1 MTKLIKER
9 IGEIVE
15 DLILF
20 ENDLEKYEY
29 IVDLGKELKPMDD
42 SLKVDSF
49 LVEGCT
55 SRVWLIPVLEDGK
68 IVFSADSDSVIV
80 KGLISILIKVFS
92 YSFPDDILLT
102 NLKDLEVLKL
112 SEIISPTR
120 QNGIYYMVKKI
131 MFYAKMYGEKDDSKG

>member
-120 QNGIYYMVKKI
+120 QNGIYHMVKKI